1 MMKLKFLIFYHLDL
15 VTLEKVVETGK
26 RWKLFCLQLS
36 FIGWA
41 ILAACTLGIGYF
53 GLIPYIQL
61 AVIAFYKFAC
71 GKNETNNDNVI
82 DENSTNE

>member
-15 VTLEKVVETGK
+15 VTLEKVGETEK
-26 RWKLFCLQLS
+26 RGKLFCLQLS

-41 ILAACTLGIGYF
+41 ILVACTLGIGY
-53 GLIPYIQL
+53 LWLVPYIQL
-61 AVIAFYKFAC
+61 AIIAFYKFVC
-71 GKNETNNDNVI
+71 GKNEINNDNVI